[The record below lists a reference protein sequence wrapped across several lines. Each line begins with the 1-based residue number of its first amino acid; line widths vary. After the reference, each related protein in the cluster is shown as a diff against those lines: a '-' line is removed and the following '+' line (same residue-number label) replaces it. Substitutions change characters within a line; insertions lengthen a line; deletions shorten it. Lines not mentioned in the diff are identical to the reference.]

1 MVMDTLSGR
10 SKSMTLNT
18 KLAGGVV
25 SLICFLVASR
35 VIPHPPNFTPV
46 LAVAVFAPYFARDI
60 WVAIALPLV
69 AMVLADLIIGLH
81 SSMLWVYG
89 AVAASVALSHLVRKA
104 GPKLVRIGGMAL
116 ASSGLFFVV
125 TNFGVWLGN
134 GFYPQTAEGL
144 ITCYIAAL
152 PFFGN
157 TLAGTAIF
165 CGLFYGVMRMAGQH
179 GRLMRA

>member
-1 MVMDTLSGR
+1 MTLS
-10 SKSMTLNT
+10 K
-18 KLAGGVV
+18 KLAGGFL

-60 WVAIALPLV
+60 YIAIALPLV

-89 AVAASVALSHLVRKA
+89 AVAASVILSYGLRKT
-104 GPKLVRIGGMAL
+104 GTQLIRLGGLAF
-116 ASSGLFFVV
+116 ASSALFFVV
-125 TNFGVWLGN
+125 TNFGVWLGS
-134 GFYPQTAEGL
+134 GFYPQTADGL
-144 ITCYIAAL
+144 VACYIAAL

-157 TLAGTAIF
+157 TLASTVIF
-165 CGLFYGVMRMAGQH
+165 AGLFYGVMRMAGQH
-179 GRLMRA
+179 HRLVQA

>member
-1 MVMDTLSGR
+1 
-10 SKSMTLNT
+10 MTLNT

-69 AMVLADLIIGLH
+69 AMVLADLMIGLH

-89 AVAASVALSHLVRKA
+89 AVAASVVLSHLVRKA
-104 GPKLVRIGGMAL
+104 GPKLMRIGGMTL

-125 TNFGVWLGN
+125 TNFGVWLGS

-144 ITCYIAAL
+144 VACYIAAL

-157 TLAGTAIF
+157 TLASTAIF
-165 CGLFYGVMRMAGQH
+165 CGLFYGVMRMAGQQ